1 MKTKISR
8 RFTALALIVVM
19 LTVLVATPLVSYAC
33 GSSSA
38 LEDEI
43 EPTATPTATSTHT
56 PTSTPTN
63 IPEPTPTPT
72 PTATPTP
79 TPLVPEPNVV
89 YQFDGQTTEED
100 QAIIRQGIEIA
111 NRFFFLQLGSV
122 VDREIVVS
130 TYGSPSNPC
139 SGSLATAGQNSIC
152 IHVGNEYWFS
162 TALGASKENK
172 LKTVAHEYYHTL
184 QVSLGCSP
192 QVNWNAPEKRPT
204 WLFEGSAEFM
214 GQAVLDFAGVE
225 RLDYRITRW
234 RANDKRSS
242 YSPALST
249 WETVGAGQQMPYI
262 VPALAVNDLVSM
274 AGLRSVTSFCQLRGQ
289 GVAWQDAFSQAFS
302 LTPTEFYEQ
311 FELKRSGG
319 YK

>member
-43 EPTATPTATSTHT
+43 EPTATPTTTSTHT

-63 IPEPTPTPT
+63 IPEPTPTPS
-72 PTATPTP
+72 PTPTP

-122 VDREIVVS
+122 VDRKIVVS

-172 LKTVAHEYYHTL
+172 LKTVAHE
-184 QVSLGCSP
+184 
-192 QVNWNAPEKRPT
+192 
-204 WLFEGSAEFM
+204 
-214 GQAVLDFAGVE
+214 
-225 RLDYRITRW
+225 
-234 RANDKRSS
+234 
-242 YSPALST
+242 
-249 WETVGAGQQMPYI
+249 
-262 VPALAVNDLVSM
+262 
-274 AGLRSVTSFCQLRGQ
+274 
-289 GVAWQDAFSQAFS
+289 
-302 LTPTEFYEQ
+302 
-311 FELKRSGG
+311 
-319 YK
+319 